1 MQKKINISL
10 VQPGFDVGP
19 THMNI
24 YYFPYTVGLLWAYA
38 KQNKL
43 IESNF
48 TVDSI
53 IFSRTPYEENLKQIK
68 KSKIVFFSAYVWN
81 WEMSLKLAEDLKKH
95 DPEILTVF
103 GGQQLPHTHDDLF
116 LKFPQIDTVVV
127 GEGEQVF
134 EEILLAYLENKKI
147 DKIIKAER
155 IKDLKL
161 PSPYLEGIFDKIIE
175 ENPDVQWNP
184 TLEIDRGCPYKCT
197 FCDWGGLTNAK
208 VYKFELDRV
217 FAEIEWFSKHNCDFI
232 SCTAANFGIFKERD
246 MLIAKKL
253 VDEHSKNKVIKKFQ
267 CSYAKNSN
275 ADVVEII
282 KVLNEGGVNA
292 QFIISLQ
299 SFTDEVLKNI
309 ERKNMD
315 MDKIPTLTSFANQ
328 NHLPVGTELIL
339 GLPGETFETWKYTM
353 GELYEKGFHNSIDI
367 FSLLIIENAPLN
379 FQRQMFGFETFSAND
394 MVVDCTNFEDISLG
408 TSEKLQVMKSNN
420 SMSQDDLIKS
430 YCYSSQVVAL
440 HTMGISDIISIY
452 LNKSKG
458 VTYQNFYEGAIEY
471 LEKDFELWTSELKS
485 SMYNWHNTGIYDSS
499 VGNVKIY
506 SWAIP
511 YIIPMQVHYNQK
523 VPYFIDRIANYVS
536 TNWDIDSEI
545 VDDYKTISLNR
556 VKYWGNYI
564 HEQKVISTKT
574 NLYDYTFNDQDKIIF
589 EEQKY
594 TIDDQYYREYGKNI
608 IEHTEYILYGRQR
621 RWHLHKVNKKD
632 K

>member
-1 MQKKINISL
+1 
-10 VQPGFDVGP
+10 
-19 THMNI
+19 
-24 YYFPYTVGLLWAYA
+24 
-38 KQNKL
+38 
-43 IESNF
+43 
-48 TVDSI
+48 
-53 IFSRTPYEENLKQIK
+53 
-68 KSKIVFFSAYVWN
+68 
-81 WEMSLKLAEDLKKH
+81 
-95 DPEILTVF
+95 
-103 GGQQLPHTHDDLF
+103 
-116 LKFPQIDTVVV
+116 
-127 GEGEQVF
+127 
-134 EEILLAYLENKKI
+134 
-147 DKIIKAER
+147 
-155 IKDLKL
+155 
-161 PSPYLEGIFDKIIE
+161 
-175 ENPDVQWNP
+175 
-184 TLEIDRGCPYKCT
+184 
-197 FCDWGGLTNAK
+197 
-208 VYKFELDRV
+208 
-217 FAEIEWFSKHNCDFI
+217 
-232 SCTAANFGIFKERD
+232 
-246 MLIAKKL
+246 
-253 VDEHSKNKVIKKFQ
+253 
-267 CSYAKNSN
+267 
-275 ADVVEII
+275 
-282 KVLNEGGVNA
+282 
-292 QFIISLQ
+292 
-299 SFTDEVLKNI
+299 
-309 ERKNMD
+309 
-315 MDKIPTLTSFANQ
+315 
-328 NHLPVGTELIL
+328 
-339 GLPGETFETWKYTM
+339 
-353 GELYEKGFHNSIDI
+353 
-367 FSLLIIENAPLN
+367 
-379 FQRQMFGFETFSAND
+379 MFGFETFSAND

-574 NLYDYTFNDQDKIIF
+574 NLYDYTFNNQDKIIF

-594 TIDDQYYREYGKNI
+594 TVDDQYYREYGKNI
-608 IEHTEYILYGRQR
+608 VEHTEYILYGRQR